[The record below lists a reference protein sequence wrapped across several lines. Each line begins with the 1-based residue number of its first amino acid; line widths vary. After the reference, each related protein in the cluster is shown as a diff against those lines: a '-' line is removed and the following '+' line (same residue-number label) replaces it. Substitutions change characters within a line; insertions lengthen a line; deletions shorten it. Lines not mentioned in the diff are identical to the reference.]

1 MKKPE
6 EIEKF
11 NFENI
16 TLHTF
21 EDGDFKGAKIE
32 LYHNEEV
39 AKVVARPVD
48 GVAIHNTGDHE
59 FTHFAVEEI
68 RTGPWRDSAVDWRRG
83 IRIFGPDALV
93 EELRAMLA
101 AQGVTPT
108 TFRPLIAPVED
119 VKIEQEFFITP
130 LMQRGIANIAMNYLT
145 SRQGTEFALLPA
157 FDPIRRFVRYPPGSL
172 T

>member
-1 MKKPE
+1 VSPLCLSDFFVVPVCAVNLTTQYGLERYRWGVKKPG

-16 TLHTF
+16 TLHAL
-21 EDGDFKGAKIE
+21 EDGDFKGAKVE

-68 RTGPWRDSAVDWRRG
+68 RTGRWRDSAVDWRRG

-108 TFRPLIAPVED
+108 IDRLCAG
-119 VKIEQEFFITP
+119 
-130 LMQRGIANIAMNYLT
+130 LCANPT
-145 SRQGTEFALLPA
+145 QT
-157 FDPIRRFVRYPPGSL
+157 
-172 T
+172 